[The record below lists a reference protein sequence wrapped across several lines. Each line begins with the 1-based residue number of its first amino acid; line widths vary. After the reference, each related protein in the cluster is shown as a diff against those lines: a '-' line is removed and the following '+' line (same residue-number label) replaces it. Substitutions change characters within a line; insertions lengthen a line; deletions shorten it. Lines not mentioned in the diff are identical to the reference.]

1 MSEDKRNVYLSL
13 HKSYV
18 REGIPYVDAE
28 GNERTFN
35 QVTLPKDT
43 VIDGRNVGGY
53 TFSPLFVNESKY
65 RGADWR
71 DVPLLADREVWLTRE
86 AADADGNR
94 LLDQD
99 GRPER
104 ETVKVMPQAIKE
116 ALTEARKAWAQQH
129 GQGRSLHER
138 ADTARDGAQRM
149 QRSERALADRDIPF

>member
-1 MSEDKRNVYLSL
+1 MSEDKKNVYLSL
-13 HKSYV
+13 HKSFV
-18 REGIPYVDAE
+18 REDIPYADAN

-35 QVTLPKDT
+35 QVTLPKGT
-43 VIDGRNVGGY
+43 VIDGRDVGGY

-71 DVPLLADREVWLTRE
+71 DVPLLADREVWLARE
-86 AADADGNR
+86 ATDADGNR

-104 ETVKVMPQAIKE
+104 ETIKVTPQAIKE

-129 GQGRSLHER
+129 GQGRSLRER

>member
-129 GQGRSLHER
+129 GQGRSLRER
-138 ADTARDGAQRM
+138 ADTARDDAQRM